1 MATNDERTRILR
13 MVQENKITA
22 EEGLQLLEM
31 LEQQPKTAS
40 QPQMEQSHFRTGS
53 GEGKWCRIRVSDMDS
68 GKTKVNIRLPMGL
81 VNAGMKMGARFSP
94 ELDGIDM
101 SEFIQ
106 AAKNGEIGQMIDVYD
121 EEDREHVEI
130 YIE

>member
-40 QPQMEQSHFRTGS
+40 QPQMEQSHFRTSS

>member
-1 MATNDERTRILR
+1 
-13 MVQENKITA
+13 
-22 EEGLQLLEM
+22 
-31 LEQQPKTAS
+31 
-40 QPQMEQSHFRTGS
+40 
-53 GEGKWCRIRVSDMDS
+53 
-68 GKTKVNIRLPMGL
+68 MGL